1 MKLTSGFF
9 LFFLM
14 FPSLV
19 HGEMDYSGFLR
30 VRGVLSPVHTMDS
43 VFLNQTLNLKG
54 VLQPNEKFHT
64 SFWLRSSP
72 EWGALNVTWPFQIY
86 ARGDWNINRSF
97 TLRLGTGPYDTD
109 LHQVFS
115 QNDYE
120 PYPSLFQGMF
130 LSYSTDTSNYHFWG
144 GYFPNRW
151 RDWEKT
157 ELTSENTENKENVPF
172 GVLYPPQADGGKYSV
187 GINVNIK
194 IVSAFL
200 NRALFHWV
208 YLSDSLKGNAEQTT
222 RLGFSLKGQMTRLN
236 MDYSVLTVFHGKG
249 LGFRFDEDMQHISL
263 GYSKSEWLDS
273 YFFAGY
279 HRDSSNY
286 DPWLYDRHE
295 NGGLLDI
302 LQWGNLTYWLA
313 GYKASIW
320 HWFDMEL
327 RYYLM
332 QSTTDEGP
340 VRLGLY
346 GSYLTDKEALSA
358 SGKSLGWEM
367 DLRLIKDIT
376 EEFRVTLLGG
386 VFVYDEELKSSLG
399 KGDNYYS
406 QLQLSAKYT
415 F

>member
-1 MKLTSGFF
+1 MKLSSGFIF
-9 LFFLM
+9 ILLVFS
-14 FPSLV
+14 SLI

-30 VRGVLSPVHTMDS
+30 VRGILSPVHKLDS

-54 VLQPNEKFHT
+54 ILQPHEKFYT

-72 EWGALNVTWPFQIY
+72 ELGALNATWPFQIY
-86 ARGDWNINRSF
+86 ARGDWNMTSSF
-97 TLRLGTGPYDTD
+97 TLRLGMGPYDTD

-130 LSYSTDTSNYHFWG
+130 LSYSTDTSDYHFFG

-151 RDWEKT
+151 EEWEGT
-157 ELTSENTENKENVPF
+157 ELAPEDTENKENLPV
-172 GVLYPPQADGGKYSV
+172 GSVYPPQVNGGKYSL
-187 GINVNIK
+187 GINVDIK

-208 YLSDSLKGNAEQTT
+208 YLSDSLTTDAEQST
-222 RLGFSLKGQMTRLN
+222 RIGFSLQGQMTRFN
-236 MDYSVLTVFHGKG
+236 MDYSILTVFHGEG
-249 LGFRFDEDMQHISL
+249 LGFRFNEDMQHIFL
-263 GYSKSEWLDS
+263 GYSKVEWLDS

-279 HRDSSNY
+279 HRDSSHY

-313 GYKASIW
+313 GYKASVW
-320 HWFDMEL
+320 HWFDMEF

-332 QSTTDEGP
+332 QSTTDKGP
-340 VRLGLY
+340 IQLGLY
-346 GSYLTDKEALSA
+346 GSYLTDKDALSA
-358 SGKSLGWEM
+358 AGKSLGWEM
-367 DLRLIKDIT
+367 DLRLIKNIT
-376 EEFRVTLLGG
+376 EEFRVILLGG
-386 VFVYDEELKSSLG
+386 VFVYDKGLRDTLG
-399 KGDNYYS
+399 KGDKYYS
-406 QLQLSAKYT
+406 QLQLSARYT

>member
-1 MKLTSGFF
+1 MKLSSGFF
-9 LFFLM
+9 FFL
-14 FPSLV
+14 FLFSSLA

-30 VRGVLSPVHTMDS
+30 VRGVLSPVHKLDS
-43 VFLNQTLNLKG
+43 VFLNQTLHLKG
-54 VLQPNEKFHT
+54 VLQPNERFHT
-64 SFWLRSSP
+64 SFWFRSSP
-72 EWGALNVTWPFQIY
+72 EWGALNAAWPFQIY

-97 TLRLGTGPYDTD
+97 TLRMGTGPYDTA

-120 PYPSLFQGMF
+120 SYPSLFQGVF
-130 LSYSTDTSNYHFWG
+130 LSYSTDASDYHLWG

-151 RDWEKT
+151 QGDGKT
-157 ELTSENTENKENVPF
+157 DPAPENPENKEDLSGDLFSSQV
-172 GVLYPPQADGGKYSV
+172 DGGKYSL
-187 GINVNIK
+187 GINVDIK
-194 IVSAFL
+194 VVSAFL

-208 YLSDSLKGNAEQTT
+208 YLSNSLTGDSEQTT
-222 RLGFSLKGQMTRLN
+222 RLGFSLQGQITRFN

-249 LGFRFDEDMQHISL
+249 LGFRFNEDMQHISL
-263 GYSKSEWLDS
+263 GYSKAEWLDS

-279 HRDSSNY
+279 HRDSSHY

-313 GYKASIW
+313 GYKASVW

-346 GSYLTDKEALSA
+346 GSYLTDKDALSA

-376 EEFRVTLLGG
+376 EEFRLTLLGG
-386 VFVYDEELKSSLG
+386 VFVYDEELKSALG
-399 KGDNYYS
+399 KGDKYYS
-406 QLQLSAKYT
+406 QLQLSARYI